1 MGSDDHNETI
11 RVAILDDYAGIAN
24 GHFEQVIRQ
33 YPQVQ
38 VSNYATTLDTRNE
51 EGHTALIARLQPY
64 TIVSS
69 MRERTRFP
77 RSVLAALPKLRVLL
91 TTGTRNAAIDM
102 AAAKELSITVVGTGH
117 KPNTVKGYDAT
128 NEQTWALILGAVKN
142 VVASDASIKSTP
154 TGWQPGLVSSLAGK
168 TLGLLGLGRLGA
180 QAAVTG
186 KLGFGMNIL
195 AWSSSLTQDKADEL
209 AKSNGL
215 SPGAFVVA
223 KSKEDLFRS
232 ADVLSVHYVL
242 SDRSRGIVA
251 KKELEWMKKDAVLV
265 NTSRG
270 PLIDETDLLTVLERG
285 GIRAVGLD
293 VFETEPLPRHSPWRR
308 DGYWGV
314 DGRSDVLV
322 SPHNG
327 YVEGETMHSWYE
339 QQGQSLRQWLE
350 GGVDALERKIE

>member
-1 MGSDDHNETI
+1 MSADDSKETI

-24 GHFEQVIRQ
+24 EHFEKVIIQ
-33 YPQVQ
+33 YPHVQ
-38 VSNYATTLDTRNE
+38 VSNYATTLNTRTE
-51 EGHTALIARLQPY
+51 EGHAALVARLEPY
-64 TIVSS
+64 TVVAS

-91 TTGTRNAAIDM
+91 TTGMRNAAIDL

-117 KPNTVKGYDAT
+117 KPNMVKGYDAT
-128 NEQTWALILGAVKN
+128 NEQTWALILGLVKN
-142 VVASDASIKSTP
+142 IVASDASIKSTP
-154 TGWQPGLVSSLAGK
+154 DGWQPGLISSLGGK

-195 AWSSSLTQDKADEL
+195 AWSSSLTQERADEL
-209 AKSNGL
+209 AQANGL
-215 SPGAFVVA
+215 SPGSFVVA
-223 KSKEDLFRS
+223 KSKEELFRS

-270 PLIDETDLLTVLERG
+270 PLIDETDLLAVLERG
-285 GIRAVGLD
+285 GIRGVGLD
-293 VFETEPLPRHSPWRR
+293 VFEIEPLPSDAPWRR

-314 DGRSDVLV
+314 DGRSAVLV

-339 QQGQSLRQWLE
+339 QQAQSLKQWLE
-350 GGVDALERKIE
+350 GGVDALEKKIE